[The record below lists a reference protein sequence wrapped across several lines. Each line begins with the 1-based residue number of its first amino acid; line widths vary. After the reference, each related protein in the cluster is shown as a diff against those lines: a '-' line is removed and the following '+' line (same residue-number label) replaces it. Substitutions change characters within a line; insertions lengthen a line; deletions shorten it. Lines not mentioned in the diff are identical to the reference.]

1 MKALFDKTGKQ
12 HANPIESLIGA
23 GTVLSGHIVFSGGLR
38 IDGEVRGNVRS
49 ADGQANTLVVGE
61 KGRIEGDI
69 EVARLIV
76 NGLIKGRVDAT
87 EFIKL
92 QSKAQVDCDL
102 VYAVAEIHSGAVIH
116 GRLAQG
122 PRADGSAE
130 SRQADAV
137 PLQYP

>member
-1 MKALFDKTGKQ
+1 MKALFGKADKQ
-12 HANPIESLIGA
+12 HAKPIASLIGA

-61 KGRIEGDI
+61 QARIEGDI
-69 EVARLIV
+69 DVARLIV

-87 EFIKL
+87 EFIKV

-102 VYAVAEIHSGAVIH
+102 AYAVAEIHSGAVIH

-122 PRADGSAE
+122 PRADGSAAA
-130 SRQADAV
+130 RQADTL
-137 PLQYP
+137 PLRNP

>member
-1 MKALFDKTGKQ
+1 MFGKADKQ
-12 HANPIESLIGA
+12 HAKPIASLIGA

-61 KGRIEGDI
+61 QARIEGDI
-69 EVARLIV
+69 DVARLIV

-87 EFIKL
+87 EFIKV

-102 VYAVAEIHSGAVIH
+102 AYAVAEIHSGAVIH

-122 PRADGSAE
+122 PRADGSAAA
-130 SRQADAV
+130 RQADTL
-137 PLQYP
+137 PLRNP